1 MRAVLNRIMNCSTVS
16 SGLCLNLDISTIDT
30 PKSVREKCVWNLP
43 SNSTHEFRELGG
55 KDEYQ
60 ANACPVKKLGNKF
73 ILQFSLFETSLH
85 CIVNLD
91 ICSNTV
97 LSSSLENVEN
107 FGILNPLGYGS
118 LSIHFGYGSL

>member
-1 MRAVLNRIMNCSTVS
+1 MRALLNRIINCCTVS
-16 SGLCLNLDISTIDT
+16 SGLCLNLAILTIDT

-60 ANACPVKKLGNKF
+60 ANACPVKKLGNNF
-73 ILQFSLFETSLH
+73 ILQFSLFETSPY

-91 ICSNTV
+91 IRSSTI
-97 LSSSLENVEN
+97 LSSSPENVEN
-107 FGILNPLGYGS
+107 SGILDPLGYGS
-118 LSIHFGYGSL
+118 LSIHSGYGFL